1 MDKKKIVKFI
11 AVFLIFLTL
20 LSILGMLTAREK
32 NSLNFLEKTVRV
44 FSWPFQKGFDLLS
57 EKSQLLFIDISE
69 LYDLREENTMLK
81 KQMSMYRYE
90 IDLLKKSQVE
100 NIRFRELL
108 EYKEGTSE
116 RFDLAL
122 AKVTGLSSNNWQRSI
137 YIDLGS
143 KDGIKKDMVVIN
155 HQGLIGKIINVSP
168 NSSEILL
175 ILDSDAGVGARL
187 SENRKTIGIVQGQGI
202 DKKNLAFV
210 HLPKEMEIEVGDK
223 VVTSGL
229 GGLYPPELDIGRVLE
244 LIESSRGFTKEAL
257 IETSV
262 DFDSLEEV
270 FVIKSFNEEEME

>member
-20 LSILGMLTAREK
+20 LSIVGMLTAREK
-32 NSLNFLEKTVRV
+32 NSLNFLEKTVRIL
-44 FSWPFQKGFDLLS
+44 SWPFQKSFNFIAG
-57 EKSQLLFIDISE
+57 KSQLLFIDISE

-81 KQMSMYRYE
+81 KEMSMQGYE
-90 IDLLKKSQVE
+90 IDLLRKAQQE

-108 EYKEGTSE
+108 EYKEGSKE
-116 RFDLAL
+116 HFDLAL
-122 AKVTGLSSNNWQRSI
+122 AKVTGLSTNNWQRSI

-143 KDGIKKDMVVIN
+143 KDGIEKDMVVVN
-155 HQGLIGKIINVSP
+155 HKGLIGKIINVAP
-168 NSSEILL
+168 KSSEILL

-202 DKKNLAFV
+202 DQKNLAFV

-229 GGLYPPELDIGRVLE
+229 GGFYPPELDIGRVLE
-244 LIESSRGFTKEAL
+244 LVESSRGFTKEAI

-270 FVIKSFNEEEME
+270 FVIRSFYEEEME

>member
-81 KQMSMYRYE
+81 KEMSMYRYE